1 MLADRSDFAARRA
14 SPRPNCDSQTIS
26 VFAANSIG
34 GTNARC
40 VEEDP
45 RRDFKGFGDIYKP
58 LVQDSAFPVF
68 DVDENVPGHS
78 RSQGQGFLRHAL
90 GQSKSA
96 DVAPDNGPG
105 LLPFR
110 DTLRAVL
117 AGACRHAISNPSD
130 PRQCLPY

>member
-1 MLADRSDFAARRA
+1 MLAGRSDFAAARA
-14 SPRPNCDSQTIS
+14 SPRPNCAPRTIS
-26 VFAANSIG
+26 VFAASSID

-90 GQSKSA
+90 GQAKST
-96 DVAPDNGPG
+96 DVAPHNGSR

-130 PRQCLPY
+130 LRQCLPY

>member
-1 MLADRSDFAARRA
+1 MTVGLSGYEVPTMPAKSSISGRSRT
-14 SPRPNCDSQTIS
+14 S
-26 VFAANSIG
+26 
-34 GTNARC
+34 
-40 VEEDP
+40 VEECP
-45 RRDFKGFGDIYKP
+45 GRDFKGLGNIYKP

-78 RSQGQGFLRHAL
+78 RPQGQGLLRHAL
-90 GQSKSA
+90 GQAKST
-96 DVAPDNGPG
+96 DVAPDNGSR

-130 PRQCLPY
+130 LRQCLPY